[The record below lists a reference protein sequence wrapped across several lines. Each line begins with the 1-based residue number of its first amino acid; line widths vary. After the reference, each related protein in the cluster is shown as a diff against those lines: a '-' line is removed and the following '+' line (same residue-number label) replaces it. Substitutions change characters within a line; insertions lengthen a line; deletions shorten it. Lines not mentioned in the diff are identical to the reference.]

1 VITIVFI
8 IGIPK
13 KLKQHDAIMD
23 VFDQL
28 RNVVHFIPIKYRR
41 EAIKIIEIFMR
52 EILKFHRIPTTI
64 ILDKHPKFTWIS
76 LKGLLECLGA
86 QLNFSIDYH
95 PQIDGYTKRTNQIH
109 EYLLYMHVMSKPTK
123 WEDYLHLLDF
133 PYNNGYHAW
142 LKMSLFEEIYGRRC
156 NNQVI

>member
-64 ILDKHPKFTWIS
+64 ILDKHPKFT
-76 LKGLLECLGA
+76 
-86 QLNFSIDYH
+86 
-95 PQIDGYTKRTNQIH
+95 
-109 EYLLYMHVMSKPTK
+109 
-123 WEDYLHLLDF
+123 
-133 PYNNGYHAW
+133 
-142 LKMSLFEEIYGRRC
+142 
-156 NNQVI
+156 